1 MDNHITVTITNGKR
15 CLVFIDKIT
24 HIGEDEN
31 GKAII
36 CFGSEKVICEES
48 FSEILHEIKFL

>member
-1 MDNHITVTITNGKR
+1 MDNHITVTTTNGKR

-24 HIGEDEN
+24 HIYEDEN

-36 CFGSEKVICEES
+36 CFSSEKVLCKES
-48 FSEILHEIKFL
+48 YSEVMHEIKFL